1 MSINLS
7 KMSAGFEN
15 VERDSQR
22 IFRTVMD
29 SFSRPGLRFDMSAI
43 VQASPGEDAS
53 VAGTLLLALMESAS
67 TLYVSKS
74 LLTTQWP
81 SFLKFHTGC
90 VLSQDCSQAQFIWI
104 HQMQDLPSLKNC
116 ALGSP
121 EFPDQSSTVI
131 IDVEAIHL
139 PSTPGDGKV
148 WSGPGIKEPITVDIM
163 GLPKAFWLERQSL
176 QNLYPCGVD
185 IIFCTPSQIV
195 SLPRST
201 HIGESACM

>member
-15 VERDSQR
+15 IERDSQR

-29 SFSRPGLRFDMSAI
+29 SFSRPGLRFDMSAL
-43 VQASPGEDAS
+43 VQASPGETAS

-67 TLYVSKS
+67 SLCVSKS
-74 LLTTQWP
+74 LHITQWP

-90 VLSQDCSQAQFIWI
+90 VLTQDSSQAQFIWI
-104 HQMQDLPSLKNC
+104 QQMQDLPSLMNC

-121 EFPDQSSTVI
+121 EFPDQSSTLI
-131 IDVEAIHL
+131 IDVEAIHS
-139 PSTPGDGKV
+139 PSTQGAGQV
-148 WSGPGIKEPITVDIM
+148 WSGPGIKEPMVIDIM
-163 GLPKAFWLERQSL
+163 GLPKAFWLERQNL
-176 QNLYPCGVD
+176 QNLYPCGIDV
-185 IIFCTPSQIV
+185 IFCTPSQIV

-201 HIGESACM
+201 HIGESPCM